1 MLKRDFTKTNKH
13 YFAQHK
19 IPLIVVASLL
29 VLALIIGAIFG
40 MNGNFEFKGY
50 NEFKIQITETQAK
63 EYSKNSNSVSTV
75 VNSYGAH
82 CDTISVFDEGDNT
95 LLVVRYMNTVTQDEE
110 LKMNAE
116 IATKLGIGVDKIS
129 NHVYVEPTVKASDYI
144 YTVAAILL
152 LLTIASVFV
161 AIRYN
166 RASTLALIFSCLL
179 GTAGFLAI
187 GTLLRLSIGLS
198 YFAMLVAL
206 NLLITYFAI
215 DIFENIREENWLATN
230 NYSTAIE
237 SSVKKSK
244 FRMSVI
250 SVAVT
255 AIGLLLVL
263 LAPNTLKYT
272 ALNIMFMSVTLLTVG
287 LYVIPFFWSVFITI
301 CKKKEYKVK
310 ASTVDEK

>member
-29 VLALIIGAIFG
+29 VLALIIGLIFG

-50 NEFKIQITETQAK
+50 NEFKIQITEAQAK
-63 EYSKNSNSVSTV
+63 EYSKNSSSVSTI
-75 VNSYGAH
+75 VNSYGAN

-95 LLVVRYMNTVTQDEE
+95 LLVVRYMKDVTPDEE

-116 IATKLGIGVDKIS
+116 IATKLGIEIDKIS
-129 NHVYVEPTVKASDYI
+129 NHVDVEPTVKASDYV
-144 YTVAAILL
+144 YTIASILL

-166 RASTLALIFSCLL
+166 RASTLTLILSCLL
-179 GTAGFLAI
+179 GSAGFLAI
-187 GTLLRLSIGLS
+187 GTLLRLSIGLN

-237 SSVKKSK
+237 NSVKKAK

-250 SVAVT
+250 SVAVS
-255 AIGLLLVL
+255 AIGLLFVL